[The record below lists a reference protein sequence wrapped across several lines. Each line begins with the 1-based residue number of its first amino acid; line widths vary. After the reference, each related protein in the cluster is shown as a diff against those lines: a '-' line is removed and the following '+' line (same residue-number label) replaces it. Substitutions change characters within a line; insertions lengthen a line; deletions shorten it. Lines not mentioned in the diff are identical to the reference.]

1 MGIIIGVI
9 LGILIVFNWS
19 SVKSW
24 FDSSLSNQSQS
35 TGKLEAPPSQPPAQ
49 VAPPPAQ
56 LPVQAAPAPQ
66 QSLADSVEQRLRDA
80 AANHK

>member
-24 FDSSLSNQSQS
+24 FDSSLSNQSRS
-35 TGKLEAPPSQPPAQ
+35 TGKLEATPSQPPVQ
-49 VAPPPAQ
+49 LAPPPQ

-66 QSLADSVEQRLRDA
+66 QSLADSVEQRLKDA
-80 AANHK
+80 AANRK